1 MIKKVDH
8 IGVAVKDVAQT
19 AEFYRQALGM
29 PVSQPEVNPNEAVK
43 IVFVPEPRGIIE
55 LLEPVSEAATITKF
69 LETRGEG
76 LHHLCFEVDDLEE
89 AMRRAVAHGAQLIDE
104 QPRVDLRG
112 RKLVFI
118 HPKSAHGVLIELV
131 QDVEK
136 RDR

>member
-29 PVSQPEVNPNEAVK
+29 PVSQPEVNPSEAVK